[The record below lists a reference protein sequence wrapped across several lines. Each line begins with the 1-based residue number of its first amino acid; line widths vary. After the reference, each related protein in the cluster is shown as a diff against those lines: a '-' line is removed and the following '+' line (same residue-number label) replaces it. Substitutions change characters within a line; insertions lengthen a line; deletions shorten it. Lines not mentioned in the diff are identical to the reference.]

1 MTEEAKVEEIKIIK
15 SVIIPEICTWIDDEG
30 TGYDIEV
37 TLPGVEKDKIKLK
50 MLDDGFF
57 VEGETDTV
65 RYSGTYD
72 VCCPIDSVNAKASYK
87 NGLLKIHMPFMDILK
102 DAVEVNI
109 E

>member
-1 MTEEAKVEEIKIIK
+1 MTEEAKVEDVKTTK
-15 SVIIPEICTWIDDEG
+15 SVIIPEIYTWVDDEG

-57 VEGETDTV
+57 VEGETDAV
-65 RYSGTYD
+65 RYSGTYNM
-72 VCCPIDSVNAKASYK
+72 CCPIDSGNTKASYK
-87 NGLLKIHMPFMDILK
+87 NGLLKIHVPFMDALK
-102 DAVEVNI
+102 DAVDVNI